1 MKETWRWYGPLDKID
16 LAEIRQTGAEG
27 IVTALHE
34 IPYGQVWKRQVIS
47 ERNNKIKAAGFKW
60 EVVESLPLHEDIK
73 RGSGDLSTSFPI
85 TGSQW

>member
-34 IPYGQVWKRQVIS
+34 IPYGQVWKRQIILKS
-47 ERNNKIKAAGFKW
+47 
-60 EVVESLPLHEDIK
+60 
-73 RGSGDLSTSFPI
+73 
-85 TGSQW
+85 